1 MYQLIIVDQPRSCL
15 FSRIA
20 KAGMLQ
26 SALRL
31 LQSSLQ
37 LLPGNSQLSQHIL
50 QGCDHLIMVAV
61 QLLTTTD

>member
-1 MYQLIIVDQPRSCL
+1 L

-26 SALRL
+26 SALQL

-61 QLLTTTD
+61 QLLTTTS